1 MKTRKPLE
9 RRTPL
14 TARTGLVRRTPLR
27 EVSAKRAAGGVQPT
41 RRRDTGPGQAT
52 RDLVMERDGYCCA
65 WCGRQLLT
73 GPRSLQHRQARG
85 MGGTTDP
92 AANNPTNLL
101 LLCGSATTPGGC
113 HLFAEQRSEEAR
125 IAGLWVP
132 SWQNPADVP
141 VLHAAY
147 GPCLLL
153 DDGSVEPVGRAAA

>member
-1 MKTRKPLE
+1 MKRARLE

-14 TARTGLVRRTPLR
+14 TSKKPLVRHTPLR
-27 EVSAKRAAGGVQPT
+27 EVSAKRAAAGAKSA

-73 GPRSLQHRQARG
+73 GLRSLQHRQARG

-92 AANNPTNLL
+92 AANNPSNLL

-132 SWQNPADVP
+132 SWRDPADVP

-153 DDGSVEPVGRAAA
+153 DDGSVEPIGRAAA

>member
-1 MKTRKPLE
+1 MNSRKPLA

-14 TARTGLVRRTPLR
+14 GARTGLVRRTPLR
-27 EVSAKRAAGGVQPT
+27 EVSAKRAAVEGKPS
-41 RRRDTGPGQAT
+41 RRRDTGPGRAT
-52 RDLVMERDGYCCA
+52 RELVHERDGYSCA

-85 MGGTTDP
+85 MGGRTDP
-92 AANNPTNLL
+92 SANCPSNLL
-101 LLCGSATTPGGC
+101 LLCGTATTPGGC
-113 HLFAEQRSEEAR
+113 HHFAEARSAEAR

-147 GPCLLL
+147 GPCLLG
-153 DDGSVEPVGRAAA
+153 DDGSVIPIGRAAA

>member
-1 MKTRKPLE
+1 VKRGKPLT

-14 TARTGLVRRTPLR
+14 VRRAPLR
-27 EVSAKRAAGGVQPT
+27 EVSAKRVTAGVKPT
-41 RRRDTGPGQAT
+41 RRRDTGPGQPT
-52 RDLVMERDGYCCA
+52 RDLVYERDGYCCV

-92 AANNPTNLL
+92 AANNPSNLI

-113 HLFAEQRSEEAR
+113 HLWAEQRGDDAR

-147 GPCLLL
+147 GPCLLA
-153 DDGSVEPVGRAAA
+153 DDGSVIPLEKDAA

>member
-1 MKTRKPLE
+1 VKRTRLE

-14 TARTGLVRRTPLR
+14 TAKTGLVRRTPLR
-27 EVSAKRAAGGVQPT
+27 EVSAKRAAAGVTPS

-73 GPRSLQHRQARG
+73 GPRSLQHRHARG

-92 AANNPTNLL
+92 AANSPSNLI

-113 HLFAEQRSEEAR
+113 HLFAEQRSDEAR

-153 DDGSVEPVGRAAA
+153 DDGSVIPLEKDAA